1 MVEVVGVRFRTA
13 GKVYFFDP
21 KKFDIKQGDHVI
33 VETARGVEY
42 GRVVTDKKKVD
53 KEAVSDE
60 LKPVLRIATR
70 EDKDAALENL
80 KKEKEAFSNLFT
92 ENPGAQTG
100 DETGSYRDK
109 RSTTIKSCFTL
120 PRTAVWIFVN
130 W

>member
-1 MVEVVGVRFRTA
+1 MTRVIGVRFRTA
-13 GKVYFFDP
+13 GKIYYFDP
-21 KKFDIKQGDHVI
+21 SRFEIKKGDHVI

-80 KKEKEAFSNLFT
+80 KK
-92 ENPGAQTG
+92 GI
-100 DETGSYRDK
+100 ET
-109 RSTTIKSCFTL
+109 L
-120 PRTAVWIFVN
+120 
-130 W
+130 

>member
-80 KKEKEAFSNLFT
+80 KKEKEAFSICSQKIR
-92 ENPGAQTG
+92 E
-100 DETGSYRDK
+100 DETGSYR
-109 RSTTIKSCFTL
+109 
-120 PRTAVWIFVN
+120 VYV
-130 W
+130 